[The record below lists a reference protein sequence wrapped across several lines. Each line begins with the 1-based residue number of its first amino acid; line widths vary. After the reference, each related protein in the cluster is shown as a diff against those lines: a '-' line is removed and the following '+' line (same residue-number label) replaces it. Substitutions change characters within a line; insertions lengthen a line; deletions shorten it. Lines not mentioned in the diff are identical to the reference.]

1 MSGSHAAAPGAVY
14 YAGPLFTDAER
25 QWNLANAASIR
36 RLWPHCELL
45 MPQEFC
51 AAFDKPHGGVPDF
64 GQIFAACVEHLARAR
79 VVLAIVDGAD
89 PDSGTC
95 WEIGYAYARGIPVV
109 GLRTDWRPGEDG
121 IANCMVTRSCTAVVR
136 RLDEALAAL
145 AVHLHLHLNLQMQTH
160 QQMQDGAAHELP
172 RG

>member
-1 MSGSHAAAPGAVY
+1 MSGSHLTQKPIY
-14 YAGPLFTDAER
+14 YAGPLFTEAER
-25 QWNLANAASIR
+25 QWNQANAATIR
-36 RLWPHCELL
+36 TLWPQWELL

-51 AAFDKPHGGVPDF
+51 AAFDKPPGGVPDF
-64 GQIFAACVEHLARAR
+64 GKIFAACVEHLERSG

-121 IANCMVTRSCTAVVR
+121 LANCMITRSCTAVVR
-136 RLDEALAAL
+136 RLDEALAAMV
-145 AVHLHLHLNLQMQTH
+145 AVMATH
-160 QQMQDGAAHELP
+160 EPGQAHG
-172 RG
+172 R

>member
-1 MSGSHAAAPGAVY
+1 MSGAAWPPIY
-14 YAGPLFTDAER
+14 YAGPLFTEAER
-25 QWNLANAASIR
+25 QWNQGNAATIR
-36 RLWPHCELL
+36 AAWPQAELL

-51 AAFDKPHGGVPDF
+51 AAFDKPPGGVPDF
-64 GQIFAACVEHLARAR
+64 GRIFTACVEHLARSG

-121 IANCMVTRSCTAVVR
+121 LANCMITRSCTAVVR
-136 RLDEALAAL
+136 RLDEALAAMATVL
-145 AVHLHLHLNLQMQTH
+145 AAR
-160 QQMQDGAAHELP
+160 AAGQAQA
-172 RG
+172 R

>member
-1 MSGSHAAAPGAVY
+1 MSSAATPMAKPVCY

-25 QWNLANAASIR
+25 QWNQANATAIR
-36 RLWPHCELL
+36 SLWPGCELL

-51 AAFDKPHGGVPDF
+51 AAFDKPPGGVPDF
-64 GQIFAACVEHLARAR
+64 GKIFAACVAHLDRAG
-79 VVLAIVDGAD
+79 VVLAVVDGAD

-136 RLDEALAAL
+136 RLDEALAAIATVL
-145 AVHLHLHLNLQMQTH
+145 SQPSHGHAQ
-160 QQMQDGAAHELP
+160 G
-172 RG
+172 G